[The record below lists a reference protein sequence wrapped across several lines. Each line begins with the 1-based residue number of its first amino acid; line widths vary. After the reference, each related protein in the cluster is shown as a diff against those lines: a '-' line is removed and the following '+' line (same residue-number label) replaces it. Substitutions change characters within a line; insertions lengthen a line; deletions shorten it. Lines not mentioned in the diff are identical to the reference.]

1 MKRKGII
8 TSLLVMTMTGAL
20 LAGCGGKTSNSG
32 KTEEKESTEKTESTE
47 PEKTDI
53 KLGITSG
60 FTDFTDY
67 IPDMMK
73 EWGYNVEIVTLDD
86 PVVADNALV
95 EGSIDASYH
104 QHLPYLE
111 AYNKSNVTNLHA
123 CEPYIMSS
131 MDSIVSLKYSSVDEV
146 PDGATIAV
154 ANDESNLSVNLEDL
168 QELGWIKLKDIP
180 EDSYY
185 TLFDIEENKKN
196 LNFLEVDMFSRA
208 AALQDEA
215 DLAMIFYSN
224 TGAAKYG
231 YHLLK
236 LFDENIA
243 YPQVVAVRDED
254 KDSQWVKDLMKA
266 FTSDEQVE
274 RINEK
279 NQPDVCWKILFE

>member
-111 AYNKSNVTNLHA
+111 AYNKSNGTNLHA
-123 CEPYIMSS
+123 CKPFIRKESS
-131 MDSIVSLKYSSVDEV
+131 NIHPVD
-146 PDGATIAV
+146 
-154 ANDESNLSVNLEDL
+154 
-168 QELGWIKLKDIP
+168 
-180 EDSYY
+180 
-185 TLFDIEENKKN
+185 F
-196 LNFLEVDMFSRA
+196 F
-208 AALQDEA
+208 
-215 DLAMIFYSN
+215 
-224 TGAAKYG
+224 
-231 YHLLK
+231 H
-236 LFDENIA
+236 
-243 YPQVVAVRDED
+243 
-254 KDSQWVKDLMKA
+254 
-266 FTSDEQVE
+266 
-274 RINEK
+274 
-279 NQPDVCWKILFE
+279 